1 MHSSQDGSDIVAD
14 RCSAIQTQITQNSVR
29 GQISVQEPSANNGW
43 RGELRLSDPYM
54 GADVFDFTI
63 TLTCTGAAPHK
74 NVRLSCVHNAG
85 GAGDAPCNMGRMEI
99 YNPNVARPGAP
110 GVGAWG
116 SVCGKIVM
124 RFSICPSR

>member
-63 TLTCTGAAPHK
+63 TLYSA
-74 NVRLSCVHNAG
+74 
-85 GAGDAPCNMGRMEI
+85 RML
-99 YNPNVARPGAP
+99 YAVWTALLR
-110 GVGAWG
+110 
-116 SVCGKIVM
+116 
-124 RFSICPSR
+124 